1 MYLKPAKGEVIKMY
15 LIGYTE
21 KYRELGQYL
30 KKILELDKEKII
42 LVKIEPEANGG
53 DKDIFEVIHYDNQ
66 GVSYAY
72 SKEEI
77 TQMIL
82 KTLLAQLSQLLSQL
96 PN

>member
-1 MYLKPAKGEVIKMY
+1 MY
-15 LIGYTE
+15 LIGCTE
-21 KYRELGQYL
+21 KYEKLGENL
-30 KKILELDKEKII
+30 KKVLELDKEKVF
-42 LVKIEPEANGG
+42 LVKIEPEADGG

-72 SKEEI
+72 SMKEI

-82 KTLLAQLSQLLSQL
+82 RTLLAQLSQLLSQL